1 MPTIDLYTWGTP
13 NGLKPILMLEELG
26 VPYTLKPINIGKGD
40 QHEPA
45 YRAINPNGKIPAMVD
60 GEAGVTIFESGAVLQ
75 YLAEKHG
82 RFLPPTTADRMQA
95 MSWLFFQVG
104 GVGPMFGQATHF
116 VTRDDSPYAKKRYL
130 DEVERLYAVLD
141 KRLSEAPFLAGAEY
155 SIADIATWT
164 WVRDPT
170 RLGLSLDRWP
180 SVQQWAARIAERPA
194 VQRTLAI
201 KFG

>member
-1 MPTIDLYTWGTP
+1 MTTIDLYTWGTP
-13 NGLKPILMLEELG
+13 NGLKPVILLEELG

-45 YRAINPNGKIPAMVD
+45 FRAINPNGKIPAMVD
-60 GEAGVTIFESGAVLQ
+60 DEASVTIFESGAVLQ
-75 YLAEKHG
+75 YLAEKYG
-82 RFLPPTTADRMQA
+82 RFLPTTTADRMQA

-104 GVGPMFGQATHF
+104 GVGPMFGQANHF
-116 VTRDDSPYAKKRYL
+116 ITRDDSPYAKKRYL

-141 KRLSEAPFLAGAEY
+141 KRLGEAPFLAGTEY

-170 RLGLSLDRWP
+170 RLGLSLDKWP
-180 SVQQWAARIAERPA
+180 HVAAWAARIAERPA

>member
-1 MPTIDLYTWGTP
+1 MTTIDLYTWGTP
-13 NGLKPILMLEELG
+13 NGLKPLILLEELG

-75 YLAEKHG
+75 YLAEKYG
-82 RFLPPTTADRMQA
+82 RFLPITTADRLQV

-104 GVGPMFGQATHF
+104 GVGPMFGQANHF
-116 VTRDDSPYAKKRYL
+116 ITRDDSPYAKQRYL

-141 KRLSEAPFLAGAEY
+141 KRLGEVPYLAGGEY
-155 SIADIATWT
+155 SIADIATWP
-164 WVRDPT
+164 WVRDPR
-170 RLGLSLDRWP
+170 RLGLSIDKWP
-180 SVQQWAARIAERPA
+180 HVAAWAARVAERPA